1 MVCSVNLSFNTIPL
15 IVCFSAVSVGFLLWA
30 LMCAIIAF
38 KSVAPVGAPPV
49 GAPPVGAPPVG
60 APPVGAPPVGAPPVG
75 APPSKP
81 SKTGKYTDSANDN
94 TKIAKSIKIETILLF
109 ENPKKNIV
117 YNVKV

>member
-38 KSVAPVGAPPV
+38 KSVAPVV
-49 GAPPVGAPPVG
+49 GAPLPLCAPPGTVFVGAS
-60 APPVGAPPVGAPPVG
+60 
-75 APPSKP
+75 PSKP
-81 SKTGKYTDSANDN
+81 SKTGKYADSANDN
-94 TKIAKSIKIETILLF
+94 TKIVKSIKIETILLF

>member
-60 APPVGAPPVGAPPVG
+60 APP
-75 APPSKP
+75 SKP
-81 SKTGKYTDSANDN
+81 SKTGKYADSANDN